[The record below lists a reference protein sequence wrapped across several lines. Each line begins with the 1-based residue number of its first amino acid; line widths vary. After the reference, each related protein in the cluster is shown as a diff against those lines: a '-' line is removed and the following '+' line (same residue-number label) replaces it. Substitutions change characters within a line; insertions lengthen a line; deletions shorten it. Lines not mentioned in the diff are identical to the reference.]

1 MKSVSVKSLNNSLQ
15 NVIKSINPNISTNLI
30 NDLKKY
36 QKLDMTKEIVD
47 EYFKIFEKITSKTQ
61 KMNIDED
68 NKTEILKAF
77 SILISL
83 MGQNE
88 CMSNVIIAT
97 KEEKEKYKQYAYE
110 LMNKLQET
118 NNKYN
123 ELAGK
128 YNEKELDL
136 ELPKITLSITRKNKN
151 IPIKVDE
158 IIEIANNLGDLELE
172 EKFKRFSKKD
182 VLNKNEPNITD
193 IYAKKNKVNQVI
205 QK

>member
-1 MKSVSVKSLNNSLQ
+1 
-15 NVIKSINPNISTNLI
+15 
-30 NDLKKY
+30 
-36 QKLDMTKEIVD
+36 
-47 EYFKIFEKITSKTQ
+47 
-61 KMNIDED
+61 
-68 NKTEILKAF
+68 
-77 SILISL
+77 

-123 ELAGK
+123 ELARK

-136 ELPKITLSITRKNKN
+136 ELPKMTLSITRKNKK

-182 VLNKNEPNITD
+182 VLNKNEPNITH
-193 IYAKKNKVNQVI
+193 IYAKKDKVNQVI

>member
-47 EYFKIFEKITSKTQ
+47 EYFKIFETITLETQ

-88 CMSNVIIAT
+88 CMNNVIIAT

-110 LMNKLQET
+110 LMNKSQET

-123 ELAGK
+123 ELARK

-136 ELPKITLSITRKNKN
+136 ELPKMTLTITRKNKK

-158 IIEIANNLGDLELE
+158 IIEIANNLRDLELE

-182 VLNKNEPNITD
+182 VMF
-193 IYAKKNKVNQVI
+193 
-205 QK
+205 

>member
-1 MKSVSVKSLNNSLQ
+1 MKSVSVKGLNNSLQ

-47 EYFKIFEKITSKTQ
+47 EYFKIFETITLETQ

-88 CMSNVIIAT
+88 CMII
-97 KEEKEKYKQYAYE
+97 
-110 LMNKLQET
+110 
-118 NNKYN
+118 
-123 ELAGK
+123 
-128 YNEKELDL
+128 
-136 ELPKITLSITRKNKN
+136 
-151 IPIKVDE
+151 
-158 IIEIANNLGDLELE
+158 
-172 EKFKRFSKKD
+172 
-182 VLNKNEPNITD
+182 
-193 IYAKKNKVNQVI
+193 
-205 QK
+205 